1 MSLHPRRRALLVTG
15 MHRSGTSCVTRIANL
30 TGLAIGTDLLPRRP
44 DNPEGF
50 WEHAELSRLND
61 EILATLGTSW
71 DALAPLPPN
80 WWQQPELDDVKQ
92 ALRDVLRRDFADEP
106 DLVVKDPR
114 LCLLVPL
121 WREVLGDLGLSVEF
135 LIVMRD
141 VRAVVAS
148 LKQRN
153 LFSPWQ
159 SELLWLRYNLTVEYE
174 TRDDRRA
181 LVHYEE
187 LIRDWRAALG
197 KVAGTI
203 ALALPDP
210 DSERA
215 QAIDEF
221 VSPELNHSAIERD
234 DGRIAEASP
243 WASEVMRA
251 LAEPG
256 ALDDADS
263 RASLDHVRTE
273 LLAADPLYAPQDRH
287 WRSEFLRLQA
297 EVDTAREAM
306 QQAIVERERIEDAL
320 ATGLASGG
328 SAEDWRERLDS
339 IANESQSTRRM
350 TERLL
355 GEQSAIGVLSER
367 IEALEAETRR
377 RSETDWQTLVGE
389 RDALASRENAIEAAR
404 SRLEITL
411 ASTIER
417 EQAQSAQLEAL
428 TEELAQARRQ
438 ALEARDEDARRIAE
452 LEAEVSHLGM
462 HLENTRNDLTAHRE
476 VLGNLM
482 SSRSW
487 RITKPLRGLS
497 TGLARRRTGP
507 LAPGL
512 EHPAPWH
519 ELLPGRP
526 FRQRFRSPHNE
537 LAGLGIGFFDYG
549 RANQTTVRVRLFEEP
564 GRFRKPRLLEETR
577 LSDADIRDGQT
588 SLFAFA
594 KRIREADSRSL
605 LIEIESLDGQPG
617 ESVTV
622 ALGQASYPGKILSR
636 DRKGEAPSHGL
647 LVLDMMPSVVIPRKA
662 IAFVSGCPGGA
673 YRYRC
678 EHPAEMFRLRGYAVD
693 VIPADEFPWKQLLV
707 SYQVVIAHRV
717 PYTPEFEA
725 FVSEARQQGVR
736 VLFDTDDLV
745 FAPEIADQIA
755 ALDELPQDE
764 RDLWLD
770 GVERYRKSLTL
781 VSHALVSTQGL
792 KESLESRLEIE
803 ASVAR
808 NRVTREMVEAG
819 ESARRSRKR
828 RDGLV
833 RIGYMSGTPTHQR
846 DFAECVPA
854 LETVLSRH
862 PHVRLVLVGHIE
874 VPKPLLLHSDRIERL
889 PLVPWQ
895 ELPRLYA
902 DMDVSL
908 APLER
913 NNEFTVGK
921 SELKYFEAGLV
932 EVPTVAS
939 RVGAY
944 VDAIRDGSNGFLCG
958 SEAEWTA
965 ALERLVEDTGL
976 RERIGASARQDV
988 HQRYTTL
995 AAAGE
1000 TVDVLIGALGPR
1012 ASDARPLRVA
1022 MVMRAPIANTGGG
1035 YKKLFH
1041 LVEYLS
1047 SKGHDVTV
1055 YVEAIAHLEDRS
1067 DEEIDA
1073 FCREHFDCGGS
1084 KIRVGHNAITDCDV
1098 AIATNWPTADVVNDL
1113 ENARLRLYFIQDDEA
1128 EFYEKG
1134 DPHRQ
1139 AAAKTYGLPL
1149 LMVGIGRYLSGL
1161 IGERN
1166 GLSYPHVDFA
1176 LGDAFFECREQT
1188 KAKLDRLATM
1198 DSPTLLFFARPGI
1211 PRRAFDLGV
1220 EALTDLH
1227 ARRPDVEIRLY
1238 GLEEHLELPFEYTDL
1253 GVIDQAEVAAE
1264 MRRAAVHLSFSRTN
1278 ASTVIFEAM
1287 ACGAVAV
1294 ELDVE
1299 SVRSLIEDRDS
1310 CVLCEDSAEAVTRSL
1325 VELFDDPE
1333 RMARIAQAGFESVSD
1348 FTVENMCEQFEAI
1361 LLRYSLADRVPG

>member
-1 MSLHPRRRALLVTG
+1 MALQPRRRALLVTG

-61 EILATLGTSW
+61 EILAALGTSW
-71 DALAPLPPN
+71 DALAPLPPG
-80 WWQQPELDDVKQ
+80 WWQKPELDEAKQ

-121 WREVLGDLGLSVEF
+121 WREVLSDLGLSVDF
-135 LIVMRD
+135 LIVIRD

-148 LKQRN
+148 LRERN
-153 LFSPWQ
+153 FFSPWQ
-159 SELLWLRYNLTVEYE
+159 SELLWLRYNLCVEYE

-215 QAIDEF
+215 QAIDDF
-221 VSPELNHSAIERD
+221 VSPALDHSATRLD
-234 DGRIAEASP
+234 DATIPEASP
-243 WASEVMRA
+243 WAREVMRA
-251 LAEPG
+251 LEQPG
-256 ALDDADS
+256 ALADADS
-263 RASLDHVRTE
+263 RASLDRVRTE

-297 EVDTAREAM
+297 EVDAAREAM
-306 QQAIVERERIEDAL
+306 QQAIVDRERLEDVL
-320 ATGLASGG
+320 ATGVASRG
-328 SAEDWRERLDS
+328 SAEKWRERLDL
-339 IANESQSTRRM
+339 IASESESTRRM
-350 TERLL
+350 AERILD
-355 GEQSAIGVLSER
+355 EQSAIAVLSQR
-367 IEALEAETRR
+367 LEALEAETRR
-377 RSETDWQTLVGE
+377 RSETDWQRLVEE
-389 RDALASRENAIEAAR
+389 RDALARRENENEAAR
-404 SRLEITL
+404 SRLEATL
-411 ASTIER
+411 ASTLER
-417 EQAQSAQLEAL
+417 ERSQSARLETL
-428 TEELAQARRQ
+428 TAELAQTRRQ
-438 ALEARDEDARRIAE
+438 SLEARDEDARRIAE
-452 LEAEVSHLGM
+452 LEAGVSHLET
-462 HLENTRNDLTAHRE
+462 HLENTRNDLEAHRQ
-476 VLGNLM
+476 VLGNLLN
-482 SSRSW
+482 SRSW

-497 TGLARRRTGP
+497 SGLARGWVDALDP
-507 LAPGL
+507 SLQ
-512 EHPAPWH
+512 HPAPWH

-526 FRQRFRSPHNE
+526 FRQRFRSPHKE

-549 RANQTTVRVRLFEEP
+549 RANRSSVRVRLFEEP
-564 GRFRKPRLLEETR
+564 GRFRKPRLLEETHLR
-577 LSDADIRDGQT
+577 EDDIRDGQT

-594 KRIREADSRSL
+594 KRLRDADTKNL
-605 LIEIESLDGQPG
+605 LIEIESIDGQPG
-617 ESVTV
+617 ATVTV
-622 ALGQASYPGKILSR
+622 ALGQASYAGRILSR
-636 DRKGEAPSHGL
+636 DRRGEARSRGL
-647 LVLDMMPSVVIPRKA
+647 LVLDMMSAVVTPHKA

-693 VIPADEFPWKQLLV
+693 VVPADVFPWKQLLT

-725 FVSEARQQGVR
+725 FVYEARQRGVH

-755 ALDELPQDE
+755 ALDDLPEDE
-764 RDLWLD
+764 RALWLD

-781 VSHALVSTQGL
+781 LSHALVSTEGL
-792 KESLESRLEIE
+792 KESLESRLDIE

-808 NRVTREMVEAG
+808 NRVTREMVEAA
-819 ESARRSRKR
+819 EAARRSRKR
-828 RDGLV
+828 TDDLV
-833 RIGYMSGTPTHQR
+833 RIGYMSGTPTHRR

-854 LETVLSRH
+854 LDTILARH
-862 PHVRLVLVGHIE
+862 PQVRLVLVGHID
-874 VPKPLLLHSDRIERL
+874 VPPQLLKHADRIDRL

-913 NNEFTVGK
+913 DNEFTAGK
-921 SELKYFEAGLV
+921 SELKYFEAGLIG
-932 EVPTVAS
+932 VPTVAS
-939 RVGAY
+939 RVGSY
-944 VDAIRDGSNGFLCG
+944 IDAIRDGSNGFLCG
-958 SEAEWTA
+958 SEVEWTA
-965 ALERLVEDTGL
+965 ALERLVEDAGL
-976 RERIGASARQDV
+976 RERIGVAARQDV

-995 AAAGE
+995 AAAAD
-1000 TVDVLIGALGPR
+1000 TVDVLIDALGPR
-1012 ASDARPLRVA
+1012 AQTTRPLRVA

-1041 LVEYLS
+1041 LVEHLA
-1047 SKGHDVTV
+1047 SKGHDVSV
-1055 YVEAIAHLEDRS
+1055 YVEAIAHLEGRS
-1067 DEEIDA
+1067 EDEIEA
-1073 FCREHFDCGGS
+1073 FCREHFECGNA
-1084 KIRVGHNAITDCDV
+1084 KIRVGHNAIANCDV

-1128 EFYEKG
+1128 EFYQDG
-1134 DPHRQ
+1134 DPHRR
-1139 AAAKTYGLPL
+1139 AAAETYKLPL
-1149 LMVGIGRYLSGL
+1149 LMVGIGRYLSRL

-1176 LGDAFFECREQT
+1176 LGDAFFESREQT
-1188 KAKLDRLATM
+1188 IDKLDRLTSR
-1198 DSPTLLFFARPGI
+1198 DSHSLLFFARPGI
-1211 PRRAFDLGV
+1211 PRRAFELGV
-1220 EALTDLH
+1220 EALSDFH
-1227 ARRPDVEIRLY
+1227 VQRPDVEIRLY

-1253 GVIDQAEVAAE
+1253 GVIDQSEVAAE
-1264 MRRAAVHLSFSRTN
+1264 MRKASVHLSFSRTN

-1310 CVLCEDSAEAVTRSL
+1310 CVLCEDSAEAVSRSL
-1325 VELFDDPE
+1325 VELFDDPR
-1333 RMARIAQAGFESVSD
+1333 RMARIARAGFESVST

-1361 LLRYSLADRVPG
+1361 LSRYSLSDRAPE